1 MENMESLK
9 KYLLTIHPVRKSG
22 RQKEEFRKW
31 LSGELRRSGWRSHEE
46 HYGKFNGSVNV
57 VAGDPDRATVFL
69 VAHYDTPSRMLVPNF
84 VGLMPLV

>member
-31 LSGELRRSGWRSHEE
+31 LSGELRRSG
-46 HYGKFNGSVNV
+46 
-57 VAGDPDRATVFL
+57 
-69 VAHYDTPSRMLVPNF
+69 
-84 VGLMPLV
+84 